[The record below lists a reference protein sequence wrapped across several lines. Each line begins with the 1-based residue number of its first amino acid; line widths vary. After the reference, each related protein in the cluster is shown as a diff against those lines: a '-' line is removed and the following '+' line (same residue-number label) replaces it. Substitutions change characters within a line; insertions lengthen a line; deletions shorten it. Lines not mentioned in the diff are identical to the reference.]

1 MEIISNC
8 TQDVIGR
15 AAKALIEG
23 HLVAFPTETVYGL
36 GADATNG
43 KAVSRIYSV
52 KGRPT
57 GHPLIV
63 HIASIDL
70 LDKWAIDISEY
81 AIKLAREFWP
91 GPMTLILKRDSLA
104 KNFITGGQENVGLR
118 IPNQST
124 ALALLSEFQ
133 RLGGFGIA
141 APSANRF
148 GAVSPTNAEAVANE
162 LSKFLGVEDL
172 ILDDGDCVVGIEST
186 IIDCTKEFPMV
197 MRPGA
202 ITTEMIEIITGFKVQ
217 LGFEKSEIR
226 APGSLESHYSPK
238 AQVVIGN
245 HTESGNGFI
254 ALANLPTPT
263 GAIRLASPKD
273 IQEYA
278 KVFYMALREGDKKG
292 LKNITVAQP
301 SGVGLAVAIR
311 DRINKAASVNDL

>member
-8 TQDVIGR
+8 TQDVIER